1 MKKAV
6 LDFFQRNGLRPG
18 LLSARNK
25 NRCYDCVLFLTGH
38 DFSAQVCVR
47 VWERMRESVR
57 ACVCACV
64 CVCAHVGVGVG
75 VRLRVQVCMC
85 VTEREKERG
94 CLVCVRQEF
103 LRKSLFD

>member
-1 MKKAV
+1 MKKAL

-64 CVCAHVGVGVG
+64 CGCGCAFACASLHVRDRERERERLS
-75 VRLRVQVCMC
+75 RLRKTRIS
-85 VTEREKERG
+85 TEKF
-94 CLVCVRQEF
+94 V
-103 LRKSLFD
+103 

>member
-1 MKKAV
+1 MKKSL

-47 VWERMRESVR
+47 VCDRTRESV
-57 ACVCACV
+57 CVYVFVHV
-64 CVCAHVGVGVG
+64 CVGVG

-103 LRKSLFD
+103 LRKSLFN

>member
-1 MKKAV
+1 MKKAL

-18 LLSARNK
+18 FLSARNK

-64 CVCAHVGVGVG
+64 CGCGCAFACASLHVRDRERERERLS
-75 VRLRVQVCMC
+75 RLRKTRIS
-85 VTEREKERG
+85 TEKF
-94 CLVCVRQEF
+94 V
-103 LRKSLFD
+103 